1 MFFLIFQ
8 LRIIW
13 VVARGMV
20 NGVYRVEGV
29 MAEDIMH
36 LMDM

>member
-1 MFFLIFQ
+1 MSFFYFQ

-20 NGVYRVEGV
+20 NGVYRVEGIV
-29 MAEDIMH
+29 AEDTMH